1 MIAMAVAGVA
11 KAVVGYNAMQDQ
23 SSALLGQARQ
33 EKDAAQQREIE
44 RRRDLMRALSA
55 QSAQA
60 GAAGVEISGST
71 QGLML
76 TDIKQNQQDLLTEA
90 ANTGLRIKDLRQR
103 AANARRAGVW
113 SAAGGL
119 LETAKGG
126 MSAVSSLSS
135 PGASAG
141 AASSGTSGGG
151 FGGGSG
157 GIYGGQ
163 GANL

>member
-11 KAVVGYNAMQDQ
+11 KTVVGYNAMQDQ

-55 QSAQA
+55 QNAQA
-60 GAAGVEISGST
+60 GAAGVETSGST

-76 TDIKQNQQDLLTEA
+76 TDIKQNQQDLLTDVS
-90 ANTGLRIKDLRQR
+90 NTSLKNRDLRQR
-103 AANARRAGVW
+103 AANARRAGTWGAV
-113 SAAGGL
+113 GGL
-119 LETAKGG
+119 LETAKGAAG
-126 MSAVSSLSS
+126 AWPGSAPST
-135 PGASAG
+135 GGG
-141 AASSGTSGGG
+141 AASGEAGG
-151 FGGGSG
+151 FGAGTG

-163 GANL
+163 GAKL